1 LANNAPSTRRQIGG
15 DRRRE
20 PLSAM
25 PPPISEARIAI
36 GRLAVVVTSVAWVAY
51 LITWFIGEFISSHG
65 VTARYKAEAVVYLV
79 IVTLLTM
86 SALAYL
92 CCRLGFFYRS
102 REHQRTARAV
112 IDEFFAHRTPTLTVI
127 VPSYKEEARVIRT
140 TLLSAA
146 LQEYP
151 YQRLVL
157 LIDDPPNPRRK
168 GDRAILEASRALPGQ
183 LQELLAGP
191 CAQFTAALELFEEER
206 AGHRTTSADMHTLAE
221 HFEAAVAW
229 LDTEAEAT
237 EIVDH
242 ADVFF
247 ANQVLRGLAADFT
260 MTASALRSAA
270 DQDAVL
276 PSARIHQL
284 YRRLVWTFRCDMSSF
299 ERKQYASLAH
309 DANKAMNLNSYIGLM
324 GGSYRDIVT
333 VAGRVLVPAAPG
345 ASDLHVPDPD
355 YVLTLDADSILLPEY
370 CVRLVHLMEQSQHER
385 VAVAQTPYSAY
396 PGAASRLERLAGAT
410 TDLQHIAH
418 QGMTHYDAT
427 FWVGANAV
435 LRKRALDEVAQS
447 SFDGN
452 WQIRRYIQ
460 DRTVIEDTE
469 STIDLGSHGW
479 TLMNYPERL
488 SYSSTPPDFGSL
500 CIQRQR
506 WANGGLIIMPKLLRQ
521 RRIRRRAGVPN
532 PLGEQFLRIN
542 YMTSIAW
549 SSVSLL
555 LLLAY
560 PFRNQLVSP
569 VLGLIAL
576 PYFLAMAG
584 DLKLCGY
591 KRTDVL
597 RIYGFNLI
605 LLPVNLAGVGN
616 SIVQSLTGA
625 KSVFGRTPKVA
636 NRTVPNLPFV
646 IFPYLIVGLACYT
659 LVADIQGGRDVN
671 GVYAALNTL
680 LAAYAIVAFIGIRH
694 SIADLA
700 VQLKGYL
707 YKRVKAPKQASP
719 TPAAIVANPPE
730 VDWASV
736 LHYGGT
742 DIHRLLFTARP
753 VPAIIGA
760 ADAADQPVA
769 VSSVGSPVTTIE
781 EMVTARPGGGWT
793 TTLLGP
799 GGVPLSESPTA
810 TFGPHGG
817 GNGTGGDDGVP
828 RVDGPSIVLPTGGGE
843 VAFTFRTVFQPIVR
857 LGDDTGVIGYEAL
870 TRFDDGIAPNVRLA
884 EADSPATRLALETE
898 MAVAA
903 LQASRLLPDGV
914 WLSLNTSLELVT
926 AGSTFANL
934 MGTSS
939 HPIVVELDV
948 RQLAMAHLDL
958 RHPDAQNLDLGADM
972 ELALA
977 GLPRRSS
984 LALTG
989 VTADYDHLA
998 LVRRL
1003 APHFVKLDRDWVRD
1017 LDADALRQALVTA
1030 LLMVAREVGSEVIA
1044 EGVESPS
1051 ELEVL
1056 RTLGVP
1062 YGQGFLLGRPS
1073 QTIA

>member
-1 LANNAPSTRRQIGG
+1 
-15 DRRRE
+15 
-20 PLSAM
+20 M
-25 PPPISEARIAI
+25 PPPISEGRIAI
-36 GRLAVVVTSVAWVAY
+36 GRLAVVITAVAWVAY

-79 IVTLLTM
+79 VVTLLTM

-102 REHQRTARAV
+102 REHQRTPRAV
-112 IDEFFAHRTPTLTVI
+112 IDEFFAHTTPTLTVI

-168 GDRAILEASRALPGQ
+168 RDRAILEASRALPGQ
-183 LQELLAGP
+183 LQELLDGP
-191 CAQFTAALELFEEER
+191 CAQFTAALERFEEQR
-206 AGHRTTSADMHTLAE
+206 SGQRTTAGDMHTLAE

-229 LDTEAEAT
+229 LDAEAEAT

-284 YRRLVWTFRCDMSSF
+284 YRRLVWTFRCDLSSF

-410 TDLQHIAH
+410 TDLQHIVH

-435 LRKRALDEVAQS
+435 LRKRALDEVAQT

-488 SYSSTPPDFGSL
+488 SYSSTPPDFGAL

-591 KRTDVL
+591 KRSDVL

-646 IFPYLIVGLACYT
+646 VFPYLIVGLACYT

-680 LAAYAIVAFIGIRH
+680 LAAYAIVAFIGVRH
-694 SIADLA
+694 SIVDLA

-742 DIHRLLFTARP
+742 DIHRLLFSARP
-753 VPAIIGA
+753 VPAIRA
-760 ADAADQPVA
+760 AGEASDQATVVA
-769 VSSVGSPVTTIE
+769 MSDRAPTTLDE
-781 EMVTARPGGGWT
+781 LAVAEAGGGWT

-799 GGVPLSESPTA
+799 GGIPLSDSPTALAAFGLSGGGDGPLSEGDGGA
-810 TFGPHGG
+810 TGLGSASDHVPH
-817 GNGTGGDDGVP
+817 
-828 RVDGPSIVLPTGGGE
+828 VDGPSIVVPLAGGG
-843 VAFTFRTVFQPIVR
+843 VDFTFRTVFQPIVR
-857 LGDDTGVIGYEAL
+857 LGGASEVIGYEAL

-884 EADSPATRLALETE
+884 EAGTPESRLALETE

-903 LQASRLLPDGV
+903 LQASRLLPDGA

-926 AGSTFANL
+926 AGSTFATL
-934 MGTSS
+934 MASS
-939 HPIVVELDV
+939 PHPVMVELDV
-948 RQLAMAHLDL
+948 RQLSVAHLDL

-972 ELALA
+972 ELAMA

-1017 LDADALRQALVTA
+1017 LDADTLRQALVAA
-1030 LLMVAREVGSEVIA
+1030 LLTVATEVGSELIA
-1044 EGVESPS
+1044 EGVESQA
-1051 ELEVL
+1051 ELETL
-1056 RTLGVP
+1056 RELGVS